1 MLERFVI
8 AVDGL
13 AGSGK
18 TTLSRL
24 LAQKLGFAHLNS
36 GALYRGVAWLAR
48 EHGVSARDVSALL
61 SLLATHSL
69 ALQQNSNQEGRVIA
83 DGRDV
88 TSEIGVPEISEMT
101 SVLSQFQEVR
111 KELFTRQRDAYPG
124 ANLVAEGRD
133 MGTIVFPDAP
143 LKFFIRASQAV
154 RIDRRLRQLGLN
166 PATADPN
173 GLKALKRQIEMEI
186 IERDERDSKRPVAP
200 TVAAVDAVEVDNS
213 AETLTDV
220 LQTMYSVASHCFET
234 FKKAKKN

>member
-48 EHGVSARDVSALL
+48 EHGVSARDVTALQTLL
-61 SLLATHSL
+61 STHSL
-69 ALQQNSNQEGRVIA
+69 QLQRNANQEGRVFV
-83 DGRDV
+83 DGRDI
-88 TSEIGVPEISEMT
+88 TAEIGVPEISEMT

-111 KELFTRQRDAYPG
+111 KELFSRQRDAFPG
-124 ANLVAEGRD
+124 VALVAEGRD

-143 LKFFIRASQAV
+143 LKFFIRASQSV
-154 RIDRRLRQLGLN
+154 RIERRLRQLGLD
-166 PATADPN
+166 PATADPD
-173 GLKALKRQIEMEI
+173 GLKALNRQIEMEI
-186 IERDERDSKRPVAP
+186 VERDERDSQRAVAP
-200 TVAAVDAVEVDNS
+200 TVAAADAVQVDNS

-220 LQTMYSVASHCFET
+220 LQTMYSVASQCFET